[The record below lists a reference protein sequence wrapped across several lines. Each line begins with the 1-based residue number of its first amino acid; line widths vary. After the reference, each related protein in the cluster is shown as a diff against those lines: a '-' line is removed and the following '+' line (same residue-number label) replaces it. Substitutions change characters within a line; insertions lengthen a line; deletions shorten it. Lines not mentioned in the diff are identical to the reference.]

1 MITGMLFFSICCNL
15 YVIFVPLSSMKTI
28 ELLKNEIKG
37 AKEYIEISNTARQQ
51 ISKVCGERIMH
62 ATLSSDERVQ
72 TLAQALLLERE
83 EVLSNLSEVSL
94 LQQHWQIDISNEQI
108 REIARLR
115 DELTKSRRQEAQRE
129 REVTFLQRQLQEA
142 ANRLARFEES
152 DNHTGI

>member
-1 MITGMLFFSICCNL
+1 
-15 YVIFVPLSSMKTI
+15 MKTI